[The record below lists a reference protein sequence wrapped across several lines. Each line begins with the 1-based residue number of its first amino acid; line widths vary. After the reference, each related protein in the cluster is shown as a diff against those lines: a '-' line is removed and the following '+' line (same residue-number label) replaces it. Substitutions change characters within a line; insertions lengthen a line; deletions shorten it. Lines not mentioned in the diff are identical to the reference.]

1 MKKGEY
7 PYKNTMAEKPQPN
20 AAMQVTVHS
29 LYHAGRLKKI
39 VLLAGLT
46 VLLLAAIVHAVS
58 SGSVPISVHDTV
70 VVTAQGLQDVL
81 SHQFPPFASVSIPPP
96 DNPQA
101 ALIVFGFRFPRILL
115 AVLTGLSLA
124 VAGTVMQG
132 LLRNPLVSPF
142 TLGLSSAAS
151 FGAAVAI
158 VIGPAIL
165 GGIFASTGDN
175 VLIIIMAFLSG
186 WLSMLLVYGISRSRG
201 TSQSMLILAGVVIG
215 YIFQAGVLGMKYIS
229 SNDRLRDLVV
239 WLMGGM
245 WGASWNAVIILA
257 PLCLGCFILLELMA
271 WDLNTL
277 ASGDDVAKSMGINV
291 ERLRLTGLMISTFAA
306 SCCLAFTG
314 IIGFIGLMAPHI
326 CRMLIGNDHRYLIPC
341 SALLGASILLIS
353 DTVARTIASPVEI
366 PVGIIMY
373 LIGGFFFL
381 FLILRGRG
389 RGLY

>member
-1 MKKGEY
+1 MTGTGSRKAGEAGTGVPALY
-7 PYKNTMAEKPQPN
+7 
-20 AAMQVTVHS
+20 MQKST
-29 LYHAGRLKKI
+29 GRFT
-39 VLLAGLT
+39 LLAGLALI
-46 VLLLAAIVHAVS
+46 LLLAVTWSACSGTVHVTVSDTFLVCAHAIQDAAYQGIPALATLFPVS
-58 SGSVPISVHDTV
+58 
-70 VVTAQGLQDVL
+70 L
-81 SHQFPPFASVSIPPP
+81 PPP
-96 DNPQA
+96 SDSQA
-101 ALIVFGFRFPRILL
+101 SLIVLGFRLPRILL
-115 AVLTGLSLA
+115 AVLTGMSLA

-158 VIGPAIL
+158 VIGPAVL
-165 GGIFASTGDN
+165 GTFLAGTGDDAF
-175 VLIIIMAFLSG
+175 IIFMAFLSG
-186 WLSMLLVYGISRSRG
+186 WLSMFLVYGIARSRG

-215 YIFQAGVLGMKYIS
+215 YIFQAGVLAMKYLS
-229 SNDRLRDLVV
+229 TNERLRDLVV

-245 WGASWNAVIILA
+245 WGASWNAVLILT
-257 PLCLGCFILLELMA
+257 PLCIVCFIVLELMA
-271 WDLNTL
+271 WDLNAL
-277 ASGDDVAKSMGINV
+277 SSGDDVAKSLGIDV
-291 ERLRLTGLMISTFAA
+291 EKLRLRGLLIATFAS

-326 CRMLIGNDHRYLIPC
+326 CRMVIGNDHRYLIPC
-341 SALLGASILLIS
+341 SALLGASILLVS
-353 DTVARTIASPVEI
+353 DTIARTILSPVEI